1 MGECYDFFNF
11 GCSTM
16 EFAEKIKQLGELFKG
31 NWGDFDLEE
40 RNNQESHLEK
50 EDKIENEIEF
60 LQQQLEW
67 TETQF
72 KRYPDFDLK
81 KYEYL
86 EK

>member
-16 EFAEKIKQLGELFKG
+16 EFAEKIKQLGILFKG
-31 NWGDFDLEE
+31 NWGDSDLEE
-40 RNNQESHLEK
+40 RNDQEFHLEN
-50 EDKIENEIEF
+50 ENEIEF
-60 LQQQLEW
+60 LQEQLER

-72 KRYPDFDLK
+72 RRYSDFDLK
-81 KYEYL
+81 KYRYL